1 VAFIRTKTIK
11 GRKYYYLVEN
21 RRVGKKVVQKVL
33 RYLGSAESLLEKT
46 SEFGKKKNERKVKH
60 GR

>member
-46 SEFGKKKNERKVKH
+46 SEKRMKKRKH

>member
-1 VAFIRTKTIK
+1 MAFIRTKTIK

-46 SEFGKKKNERKVKH
+46 SEKRMKKRKH

>member
-1 VAFIRTKTIK
+1 MAFLRTKTIK

-21 RRVGKKVVQKVL
+21 RRVGKKVIQKVL
-33 RYLGSAESLLEKT
+33 RYLGTADSLLKKT
-46 SEFGKKKNERKVKH
+46 SPENKKD